1 MTAAIRLLSPDDA
14 PAYRTLR
21 LRALA
26 DHPDAFTSGVEQEAA
41 RPLAW
46 SQQRLT
52 PDDKRP
58 HDFFLGAFRGSDLR
72 GMVGVEGRYRPK
84 ERHNARVV
92 GMYVAPALAGQG
104 VGMVLMEELLRRARS
119 FPELLQLD
127 LTVTAGNER
136 AQGIYTRCGFTV
148 CGILPDAIRVDG
160 RFHAKVHMVLRLR

>member
-1 MTAAIRLLSPDDA
+1 MTAVIRTLAPDDA
-14 PAYRTLR
+14 TAYRALR

-26 DHPDAFTSGVEQEAA
+26 DHPDAFTSGVEEEAA

-58 HDFFLGAFRGSDLR
+58 HDFFIGAFEGVDLL
-72 GMVGVEGRYRPK
+72 GMVGVAGRYRPK
-84 ERHNARVV
+84 ERHNAKVV
-92 GMYVAPALAGQG
+92 GMYVAPELAGQG
-104 VGMVLMEELLRRARS
+104 AGMALMDELLRRARS

-136 AQGIYTRCGFTV
+136 AQGIYARCGFTV
-148 CGILPDAIRVDG
+148 YGVLPDAIRVDG